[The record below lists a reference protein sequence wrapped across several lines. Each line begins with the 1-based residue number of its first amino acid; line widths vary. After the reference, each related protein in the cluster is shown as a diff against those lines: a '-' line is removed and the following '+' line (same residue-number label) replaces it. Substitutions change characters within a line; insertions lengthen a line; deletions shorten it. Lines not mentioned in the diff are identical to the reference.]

1 MGADEAGRLAA
12 LRRYRILDTEPE
24 QAFDDLVLLASQI
37 CRTPIALISLVDS
50 DRQWFKSRLGV
61 AVTETSRDVAL
72 CAHAIQQRD
81 LFVVPD
87 ATQDARFRDNP
98 LVQSEPHIRF
108 YAGAPLITPDD
119 HALGTICALDHVPRT
134 LTPEQRAALAALGRQ
149 VVAQLELRKNLDA
162 LSVALQAR
170 DRAEDDQDR
179 LVLELRSALDG
190 VKKLSAFMPYC
201 SACQINMVIPADPA
215 AIADVTD
222 GVMGV
227 LRNKAWPED
236 KAIEVELALQEA
248 LANAIRHG
256 CGGDR
261 SKRIQCCVTNDES
274 GEVVIVI
281 RDPGTGFDLASVP
294 SPLEGENIFKPSG
307 RGIYLINELMDEV
320 RFADEGRE
328 ISMRKRP
335 ARADSPPVTTKA
347 APPAIE

>member
-1 MGADEAGRLAA
+1 
-12 LRRYRILDTEPE
+12 
-24 QAFDDLVLLASQI
+24 
-37 CRTPIALISLVDS
+37 
-50 DRQWFKSRLGV
+50 
-61 AVTETSRDVAL
+61 
-72 CAHAIQQRD
+72 
-81 LFVVPD
+81 
-87 ATQDARFRDNP
+87 
-98 LVQSEPHIRF
+98 
-108 YAGAPLITPDD
+108 
-119 HALGTICALDHVPRT
+119 
-134 LTPEQRAALAALGRQ
+134 
-149 VVAQLELRKNLDA
+149 
-162 LSVALQAR
+162 
-170 DRAEDDQDR
+170 
-179 LVLELRSALDG
+179 
-190 VKKLSAFMPYC
+190 MPYC

-261 SKRIQCCVTNDES
+261 SKRIQCCVTHDES

-294 SPLEGENIFKPSG
+294 SPLEGENVFKPSG

-328 ISMRKRP
+328 IRMRKRP
-335 ARADSPPVTTKA
+335 ARADSPPLISKA
-347 APPAIE
+347 APAAIG

>member
-24 QAFDDLVLLASQI
+24 QAFDDLALLASQI
-37 CRTPIALISLVDS
+37 CGTPMALISLVDA
-50 DRQWFKSRLGV
+50 DRQWFKARVGV
-61 AVTETSRDVAL
+61 SVAETSRDVAF
-72 CAHAIQQRD
+72 CAHAIAQAG

-87 ATQDARFRDNP
+87 ALVDARFRENP
-98 LVQSEPHIRF
+98 LVLSDPRIRF
-108 YAGAPLITPDD
+108 YAGAPLVMPDG
-119 HALGTICALDHVPRT
+119 HALGTICVVDHIPRE
-134 LTPEQRAALAALGRQ
+134 LTPEQRAALDALRRQ
-149 VVAQLELRKNLDA
+149 VVAQLELRKNLDE
-162 LSVALQAR
+162 LSAALQAR

-179 LVLELRSALDG
+179 LIVELRSALDG
-190 VKKLSAFMPYC
+190 VRKLSAFMPYC

-215 AIADVTD
+215 AIASVTD
-222 GVMGV
+222 GVLGV

-236 KAIEVELALQEA
+236 QAIEVELALQEA

-256 CGGDR
+256 CKGDR

-274 GEVVIVI
+274 GEVVIMI
-281 RDPGTGFDLASVP
+281 RDPGTGFDVASVP

-328 ISMRKRP
+328 IRMRKRP
-335 ARADSPPVTTKA
+335 DRVGPPIARVLASPA
-347 APPAIE
+347 AE